1 VVPASRDPE
10 KLSGS
15 KELKP
20 SPSRE
25 VAPTA
30 WLKKICVYGLFP
42 LIIDGAQCAG
52 VSIKRWTK
60 REKSATLIEKPVGG
74 TPAGECRKYSAPKA

>member
-52 VSIKRWTK
+52 VSIKRWTR
-60 REKSATLIEKPVGG
+60 REKISNFNRKTSRWN
-74 TPAGECRKYSAPKA
+74 AGWRMPEV